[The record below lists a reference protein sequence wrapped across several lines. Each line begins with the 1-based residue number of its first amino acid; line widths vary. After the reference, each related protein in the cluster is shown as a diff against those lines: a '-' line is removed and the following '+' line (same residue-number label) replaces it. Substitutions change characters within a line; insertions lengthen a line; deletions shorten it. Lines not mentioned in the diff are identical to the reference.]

1 MTGRSL
7 RTRLL
12 GLLVAAGTPIGLF
25 ALTVSAWSP
34 MPRALTWGLGIGSI
48 LATLVILDR
57 GARRLRRPL
66 QRAANVLHALH
77 VGDYSVRAATRD
89 VDEAFGLVLHEVNAL
104 ASTLQE
110 HRQQRSEA
118 DALVYKVMNVTQ
130 IAVMS
135 IDPQGRIELLNDGA
149 ERMLAKSSGRRGGTL
164 TGESLHTLG
173 AGALL
178 EGPTDAVVRDPIPG
192 AQGRFQVRR
201 VPFRQGGRA
210 RTLVSL
216 SPLDRPLRAEEREAS
231 HRLIRVL
238 SHEVNNSL
246 APIQTL
252 VHAMVRRLG
261 RIEIEPETRELFQA
275 SLATIG
281 DRSASLQR
289 FMSAYAT
296 RARLP
301 SPKPAAVEL
310 VPLLRSVVALETRVQ
325 IELVPAE
332 LPQISA
338 DRDLL
343 AQALINLV
351 KNAADA
357 VLQARQE
364 DLPMQASTPDVRIE
378 CRAAVDEVAIVVID
392 HGVGLAAGHNV
403 FTPLFT
409 TKKDGHGIGLVL
421 ARDIVEQHG
430 GRLTLQD
437 RDDEQRGCMA
447 TVTLGVLEQA
457 RESSR

>member
-1 MTGRSL
+1 VTGRSL

-12 GLLVAAGTPIGLF
+12 GLLVAAGTPIGLL
-25 ALTVSAWSP
+25 AVTSSLWRQ
-34 MPRALTWGLGIGSI
+34 MPAAIAWGLGIGSLI
-48 LATLVILDR
+48 ATLVILDR
-57 GARRLRRPL
+57 GAKRFNRPL

-77 VGDYSVRAATRD
+77 VGDYSVRASTRGA
-89 VDEAFGLVLHEVNAL
+89 DEASGLVLSEVNAL

-118 DALVYKVMNVTQ
+118 DALIYKVMNVTEVA
-130 IAVMS
+130 IMS
-135 IDPQGRIELLNDGA
+135 IDPQGRIELLNDSA
-149 ERMLAKSSGRRGGTL
+149 ERMLAKSSGRRDETL
-164 TGESLHTLG
+164 TGKSLHALG

-178 EGPTDAVVRDPIPG
+178 EGPTDAVVRDPIPVV
-192 AQGRFQVRR
+192 QGRFQVRR

-210 RTLVSL
+210 RTLISL

-246 APIQTL
+246 APIETL
-252 VHAMVRRLG
+252 VHAMVRRLE
-261 RIEIEPETRELFQA
+261 RVEVESETRDLFQA

-289 FMSAYAT
+289 FMSAYAQ

-301 SPKPAAVEL
+301 SPQLGAVAL
-310 VPLLRSVVALETRVQ
+310 LPLLRSVVALETRVE
-325 IELVPAE
+325 IDLVPAE
-332 LPQISA
+332 LPLVSA

-343 AQALINLV
+343 SQALINLV
-351 KNAADA
+351 QNAADS

-364 DLPMQASTPDVRIE
+364 GLPMQADTPDLRIE
-378 CRAAVDEVAIVVID
+378 CRTADAEVAIVVLD
-392 HGVGLAAGHNV
+392 HGVGLAAGDNV

-409 TKKDGHGIGLVL
+409 TKKAGHGIGLVL

-430 GRLTLQD
+430 GRLTLQN
-437 RDDEQRGCMA
+437 RDDHRGCIA
-447 TVTLGVLEQA
+447 TLVLGVSQ
-457 RESSR
+457 